1 LVTDAYA
8 RRILGWRVA
17 STMATSM
24 VLDAIE
30 QAIWT
35 RQQQGVLN
43 FKDVVHHTDRGSQ
56 IRRHCDGSCHRT
68 VVAFPGPARGRG
80 ADRSFDE
87 HGLFG

>member
-1 LVTDAYA
+1 
-8 RRILGWRVA
+8 
-17 STMATSM
+17 MA
-24 VLDAIE
+24 LDAIE
-30 QAIWT
+30 QATWT

-56 IRRHCDGSCHRT
+56 GSGVT
-68 VVAFPGPARGRG
+68 VMDRVTGQWVAFPGPARGRG